1 MKDILIDMHRLKHNP
16 YNGLYVF
23 SKDLGSSLAALKP
36 PDTDFHFYLPQTQF
50 GIFGPRVQYEKHR
63 SIDKFFRFGTGNFDV
78 WHVTT
83 TLSWYK
89 PFRSKVKMVYT
100 IHDLNFL
107 IEDRDNPKRNKRVL
121 NLIRKRTERADYIVA
136 ISQFALDMA
145 NEHLNIGGKLQK
157 VIYNGT
163 SVLPESKLTP
173 PKHLQKKP
181 FLFSIGQMYPRKNF
195 HVLPPLL
202 CNNNYE
208 LVIAG
213 LHQTNYAD
221 RVWEAARKF
230 GVEDRIR
237 LVGPVS
243 EEEKHW
249 YYQHCSAFLF
259 ASFAEGFGLP
269 VVEAMHYGKP
279 VFLSTQTCLP
289 EIGGDAAYYFTSFD
303 AAHMQAT
310 FKAGME
316 HYQRTGAEQRIK
328 ERSRFFSWEKAAKE
342 YIDVYRE
349 LL

>member
-1 MKDILIDMHRLKHNP
+1 MKDVLIDMHRLKHNP

-23 SKDLGSSLAALKP
+23 SKDLGNCLARQQPA
-36 PDTDFHFYLPQTQF
+36 DMSFHFYLPQKQF
-50 GIFGPRVQYEKHR
+50 GIFGPDKQYEKHR
-63 SIDKFFRFGTGNFDV
+63 SLDKFFRFGTGHFDV

-83 TLSWYK
+83 TLSWYR

-107 IEDRDNPKRNKRVL
+107 MEDKDKPERNKRVL
-121 NLIRKRTERADYIVA
+121 KLIQKRAQRADYIVA

-145 NEHLNIGGKLQK
+145 NEHLPIKGKPQR

-163 SVLPESKLTP
+163 SEP
-173 PKHLQKKP
+173 PAGMKPPPYQPKKR

-202 CNNNYE
+202 VGNDLE

-221 RVWEAARKF
+221 KVWEAARHY
-230 GVEDRIR
+230 GVADRVH
-237 LVGPVS
+237 LVGPVA

-249 YYQHCSAFLF
+249 YYQHCFAFLF

-269 VVEAMHYGKP
+269 VVEAMQYGKP
-279 VFLSTQTCLP
+279 VFLSAETCLP
-289 EIGGDAAYYFTSFD
+289 EVGGEAAYYFRSFEPG
-303 AAHMQAT
+303 AMQEAFANGMKHYEDT
-310 FKAGME
+310 NAG
-316 HYQRTGAEQRIK
+316 QKIK
-328 ERSRFFSWEKAAKE
+328 ERARFFSWEKAAGE
-342 YIDVYRE
+342 YIEVYRE